1 MLFKSLN
8 DCSACYAL
16 KGQWDK
22 VIEDATACI
31 SKDNKFIKG
40 YYRLVSAYLELGRLS
55 EAEVTL
61 NTALR
66 IDPKN
71 EMILKQVKQLREK
84 TSGGGKKKPQ
94 KKLTEEQLKE
104 VYELQDQLNTHQR
117 DLNGVKSRISTVQRE
132 TRALQV
138 TEGQIKI
145 LPETVPLYRAIGKA
159 FLLAPKA
166 SVEECLVKDMES
178 NAKTQRDLLDRK
190 EYLERRITSGNA
202 DLLSIVS

>member
-1 MLFKSLN
+1 MYFV
-8 DCSACYAL
+8 CSACYAL
-16 KGQWDK
+16 LGQWEK

-31 SKDNKFIKG
+31 SKDSKFMKG

-55 EAEVTL
+55 EAEVAL

-84 TSGGGKKKPQ
+84 ASGGRKKPQ

-117 DLNGVKSRISTVQRE
+117 DINGVKSRISTVQRE
-132 TRALQV
+132 SRALQV
-138 TEGQIKI
+138 TEGQIKA
-145 LPETVPLYRAIGKA
+145 LPESVPLYRAIGKA
-159 FLLAPKA
+159 FLLAPKVA
-166 SVEECLVKDMES
+166 VEECLVRDMES
-178 NAKTQRDLLDRK
+178 SAKTQRDLLDRK